1 MCLALLVPFFAL
13 YGHDVASLDYNGKA
27 GQNEHDANERESRHY
42 LLTGEIHLYAIV
54 NLELGIGIFLEN
66 LENLEYLEY
75 LENLEYLEKSGC
87 DYSDC
92 ETESLEQLR

>member
-1 MCLALLVPFFAL
+1 M
-13 YGHDVASLDYNGKA
+13 ASLDYNGKA

-54 NLELGIGIFLEN
+54 NLGLGIGIFLEN
-66 LENLEYLEY
+66 LEDLENLENLEYLEN
-75 LENLEYLEKSGC
+75 LENLEYLEKCGC